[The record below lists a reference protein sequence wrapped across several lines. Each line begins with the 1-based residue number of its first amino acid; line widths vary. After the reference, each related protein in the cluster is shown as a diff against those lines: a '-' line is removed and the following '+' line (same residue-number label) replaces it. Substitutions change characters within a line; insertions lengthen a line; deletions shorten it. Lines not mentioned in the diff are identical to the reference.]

1 MFKMAMDRIR
11 SLIYTVVLILVFSNI
26 AFSAPDSGDVDD
38 IRPLKAPVEIKESII
53 PFLFA
58 ILVLL
63 LIGAGILGFIYF
75 RKKSR
80 AAAAPI
86 DIYRTPEEI
95 AMDELKSLAEM
106 NLIEKGMIREYYI
119 KLSDIIRCYIE
130 RKYGILAIDRTTYE
144 LYQEMRIKKIE
155 RLHIDT
161 IRDFLEDCD
170 LVKFAKYIPGQKEAQ
185 GAYQKVEYIIQTWES

>member
-26 AFSAPDSGDVDD
+26 AFSVPDSRDVDD

-106 NLIEKGMIREYYI
+106 NLIEKGMIKEYYI

-185 GAYQKVEYIIQTWES
+185 GAYQKVEYIIQTRES

>member
-1 MFKMAMDRIR
+1 
-11 SLIYTVVLILVFSNI
+11 
-26 AFSAPDSGDVDD
+26 
-38 IRPLKAPVEIKESII
+38 
-53 PFLFA
+53 
-58 ILVLL
+58 
-63 LIGAGILGFIYF
+63 
-75 RKKSR
+75 
-80 AAAAPI
+80 
-86 DIYRTPEEI
+86 
-95 AMDELKSLAEM
+95 MDELKSLAEM
-106 NLIEKGMIREYYI
+106 NLIEKGMIKEYYI

-185 GAYQKVEYIIQTWES
+185 GAYQKVEYIIQTRES

>member
-1 MFKMAMDRIR
+1 MDRIR

-26 AFSAPDSGDVDD
+26 AFSVPDSRDVDD

-106 NLIEKGMIREYYI
+106 NLIEKGMIKEYYI

-185 GAYQKVEYIIQTWES
+185 GAYQKVEYIIQTRES

>member
-26 AFSAPDSGDVDD
+26 AFSVPDSRDVDD

-86 DIYRTPEEI
+86 DIYRTPE
-95 AMDELKSLAEM
+95 
-106 NLIEKGMIREYYI
+106 
-119 KLSDIIRCYIE
+119 
-130 RKYGILAIDRTTYE
+130 
-144 LYQEMRIKKIE
+144 
-155 RLHIDT
+155 
-161 IRDFLEDCD
+161 
-170 LVKFAKYIPGQKEAQ
+170 
-185 GAYQKVEYIIQTWES
+185 